1 MHIIPISVVCGIF
14 TKVDIM
20 LFGHYAGSI
29 RDKRTAI
36 RCVAAGTFG
45 LALLGGCSKPPA
57 VVVPPPPM
65 VGVVESRRMPVP
77 IEISLNG
84 TTRAMEEVVV
94 KARVRGFLT
103 EKHFE
108 EGAFVKKNQL
118 LFVIDEVPYRIAL
131 EQAKAK
137 QDEANAALSKA
148 EQSKVREVAQAQ
160 LALDQA
166 QLNLGIVEENRAK
179 SLHNRNAAS
188 REDVDRAEANRKKYE
203 AQVGADKATL
213 EQATADYEVGIL
225 SARASVE
232 AAKAAV
238 RDAEINLGYCR
249 MTAAIDG
256 RIGEAKIKIGNLV
269 GPELGA
275 EFSELA
281 TIQQLDPMSVDMR
294 PSARYLDRITKLTE
308 QGLEVKLTRTGLEGE
323 LEYGEGG
330 RAYFIDN
337 TIDPTTST
345 FLMKAK
351 LPNPNGVLLP
361 GAYVGMKF
369 IVEKIDDAVVVPE
382 TAVMETE
389 AGPVVYVIDKEQ
401 KVAVQ
406 RVDAGPTYK
415 GQRILHSG
423 LDAGIP
429 VILEG
434 LQLIRPGLEV
444 KSEPA
449 RLPRG
454 LDGSATAQ
462 EGQTPEGGSGE
473 DASTAEK
480 PAAPVKKAS
489 KGHSVVR

>member
-1 MHIIPISVVCGIF
+1 MKDGIMKF
-14 TKVDIM
+14 ER
-20 LFGHYAGSI
+20 FGGDVGFGFS
-29 RDKRTAI
+29 AI
-36 RCVAAGTFG
+36 RNAVAVLIGLGVAVSAG
-45 LALLGGCSKPPA
+45 CQKPPA
-57 VVVPPPPM
+57 VIVPPPPA
-65 VGVVESRRMPVP
+65 VGVVESRRMAVP

-108 EGAFVKKNQL
+108 EGSLVKKGQL

-131 EQAKAK
+131 EQARAK
-137 QDEANAALSKA
+137 QDEANATLTKA
-148 EQSKVREVAQAQ
+148 EQSKVREIAQAQ

-166 QLNLGIVEENRAK
+166 QLNLGLVEENRAK
-179 SLHNRNAAS
+179 SLQSRNAAS

-203 AQVGADKATL
+203 AQVGSDKASL
-213 EQATADYEVGIL
+213 EQAKADYDVGIL
-225 SARASVE
+225 AAKAQVE
-232 AAKAAV
+232 AARAAV

-275 EFSELA
+275 QFSELA

-294 PSARYLDRITKLTE
+294 PSARYLERITKLTE
-308 QGLEVKLTRTGLEGE
+308 QGLEVRLTRTGLEGE
-323 LEYGEGG
+323 MEYAEGG

-369 IVEKIDDAVVVPE
+369 TVEKIDDAVVVPE

-389 AGPVVYVIDKEQ
+389 AGPVVYVIDKDN
-401 KVAVQ
+401 KVTVQ
-406 RVDAGPTYK
+406 RVDAGPTYQ

-423 LDAGIP
+423 LDSGVP
-429 VILEG
+429 VIVEG

-444 KSEPA
+444 KAEPA
-449 RLPRG
+449 RMPRG
-454 LDGSATAQ
+454 IDGKLTAR
-462 EGQTPEGGSGE
+462 EERHASPDSKETTSGKNETPGE
-473 DASTAEK
+473 DTT
-480 PAAPVKKAS
+480 S
-489 KGHSVVR
+489 KNSRSAVR

>member
-1 MHIIPISVVCGIF
+1 MKDGVMKFERFGGI
-14 TKVDIM
+14 VG
-20 LFGHYAGSI
+20 FGRS
-29 RDKRTAI
+29 AI
-36 RCVAAGTFG
+36 RIVVAVLIGVAMPT
-45 LALLGGCSKPPA
+45 GCQKPPA
-57 VVVPPPPM
+57 VVVPPPPT
-65 VGVVESRRMPVP
+65 VGVVESRRMAVP

-108 EGAFVKKNQL
+108 EGSLVKKGQL
-118 LFVIDEVPYRIAL
+118 LFVIDEVPYKIAL
-131 EQAKAK
+131 EQARAK
-137 QDEANAALSKA
+137 QDEANATLTKA
-148 EQSKVREVAQAQ
+148 EQSKVREIAQAQ

-166 QLNLGIVEENRAK
+166 QLNLGVVEENRAK
-179 SLHNRNAAS
+179 SLQSRNAAS

-203 AQVGADKATL
+203 AQVGSDKASL
-213 EQATADYEVGIL
+213 EQAKADYDVGIL
-225 SARASVE
+225 AAKAQVE
-232 AAKAAV
+232 AARAAV

-294 PSARYLDRITKLTE
+294 PSARYLERITKLTE

-323 LEYGEGG
+323 MEYTEGG

-369 IVEKIDDAVVVPE
+369 TVEKIDDAVVVPE

-389 AGPVVYVIDKEQ
+389 AGPVVYVIDKDD
-401 KVAVQ
+401 KVTVQ
-406 RVDAGPTYK
+406 RVDAGPTYQ

-423 LDAGIP
+423 LDAGVP

-444 KSEPA
+444 KAEPA
-449 RLPRG
+449 RMPRG
-454 LDGSATAQ
+454 IDGKATARG
-462 EGQTPEGGSGE
+462 EGDTSAESKETAPMERETPA
-473 DASTAEK
+473 DDTT
-480 PAAPVKKAS
+480 S
-489 KGHSVVR
+489 KNSRSAVR